1 MCRPVSVVVPLVPAH
16 DRYLESL
23 VEQLKSDAEVIDKVV
38 LARSS
43 ARSGHVSVLANM
55 AEELSNTHGMTIE
68 LLPTSRARLA
78 GQNRNRGWE
87 RVTSPYTAFLDADDR
102 YAPYRLQRLLE
113 VAEDRASDLV
123 LHDFITGIDDSI
135 GFPDASWTGK
145 DLIGTESLYLA
156 TFPEGRQRWKEGSVP
171 GDTNVVVPFDA
182 STPRG
187 VHHGHIFVKT
197 SLRREF
203 SFGSLYPG
211 EDGQFCRDVLW
222 SKRSVTY
229 VPARLS
235 IYRSQLSAE
244 SESDF
249 FRRRRRDLS
258 SLARRLGVNAN

>member
-1 MCRPVSVVVPLVPAH
+1 MRRPVSVVVPLVPAH

-23 VEQLKSDAEVIDKVV
+23 VEQLKSDAQIIDKIV

-43 ARSGHVSVLANM
+43 ARSSHVTLLSKI
-55 AEELSNTHGMTIE
+55 AEELSNAHGMTIE
-68 LLPTSRARLA
+68 LLPTSRAKLA
-78 GQNRNRGWE
+78 GHNRNRGWE

-102 YAPYRLQRLLE
+102 YAPYRLQHLLE
-113 VAEDRASDLV
+113 VAEDSASDLV
-123 LHDFITGIDDSI
+123 LHDFVVGTDDSI
-135 GFPDASWTGK
+135 EFPDDSWTEK

-156 TFPEGRQRWKEGSVP
+156 TFPEGRQRRKEGSAP
-171 GDTNVVVPFDA
+171 GDTNVAVPLGHHR
-182 STPRG
+182 PRG
-187 VHHGHIFVKT
+187 VHHGHIFVRT
-197 SLRREF
+197 SLRRDF

-249 FRRRRRDLS
+249 VSKGRRDL
-258 SLARRLGVNAN
+258 LGVVRRLGVNAK